1 MRAIVKVKDS
11 TLIIKDVK
19 NLSEAIYRLERT
31 INIVEESELK
41 WSLHNWRLR
50 LVSKQL
56 GIQSSSLPL
65 PNVKFIVIK

>member
-1 MRAIVKVKDS
+1 MRATVKDS

-31 INIVEESELK
+31 IDIVEKNEIK
-41 WSLHNWRLR
+41 WRLHNWRLR
-50 LVSKQL
+50 LVSKHL
-56 GIQSSSLPL
+56 GIKSSPSLPL